1 MHNPTCTFATLRYAH
16 VVYQLIRKYMII
28 LMSVNSHRMSYIYW
42 HVSSVDHVS
51 HCVVPGTLT
60 LKVLRRLDGALG
72 KYRTRICPV

>member
-42 HVSSVDHVS
+42 HVSSVDHVC
-51 HCVVPGTLT
+51 HCIVSGTLT
-60 LKVLRRLDGALG
+60 LEILGCLYRSLG
-72 KYRTRICPV
+72 KYCT